1 MYMMILMTASSKEEG
16 EKIIQ
21 KLLEEHLIVC
31 GNILDSVTSLFWWEG
46 KIDKSKEVL
55 CVLKTKAALF
65 SPVEKRIKI
74 LHSYEVPEIIGLP
87 IQEGSPAYLRWIDE
101 TLKGK

>member
-1 MYMMILMTASSKEEG
+1 MYMVILMTASSKKEG
-16 EKIIQ
+16 KKIIQ
-21 KLLEEHLIVC
+21 KLLEERLIAC

-46 KIDKSKEVL
+46 KINKSKEAL

-65 SPVEKRIKI
+65 SRVEKRIKA

-87 IQEGSPAYLRWIDE
+87 IQEGSSAYLRWIDE